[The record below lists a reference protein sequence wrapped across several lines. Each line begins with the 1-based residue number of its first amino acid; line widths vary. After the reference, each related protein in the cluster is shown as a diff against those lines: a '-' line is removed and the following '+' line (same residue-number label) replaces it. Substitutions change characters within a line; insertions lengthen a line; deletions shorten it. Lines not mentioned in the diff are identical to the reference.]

1 MKYNTSI
8 KDIMN
13 FIVPITRF
21 NRGEASKIFDE
32 VEENGFKIVIKNNIP
47 ACVLVKPA
55 RYEEMIEMLDDY
67 SLFFE
72 AEKRLETAAT
82 EGYISNEQVLNEL
95 GIRDSDLDEVEVD
108 IE

>member
-1 MKYNTSI
+1 MKYNTSV

-32 VEENGFKIVIKNNIP
+32 VDENGFKIVIKNNIP
-47 ACVLVKPA
+47 ACVLVKPE
-55 RYEEMIEMLDDY
+55 RYEDMLEIIEDF

-72 AEKRLETAAT
+72 AEKRLKNAAQ
-82 EGYISNEQVLNEL
+82 EGFISNEQVLNEL
-95 GIRDSDLDEVEVD
+95 GISASDLDEIEVD